1 MPYSHSAGSS
11 KRKQR
16 QQLTV
21 PGDCNFCQGKPQT
34 YRVVRRHRQA
44 FGKNLGVDCYEHE
57 EEEESSLLDDSVE
70 IKINASSKDSPSDSE
85 ESQQSM
91 KCLLVSSGMEDN
103 SEVGFHIEPLN
114 KILTTSRP
122 SYESLLSADD
132 TSDDTRSETSSNSSV
147 DEDDCETLFDPV
159 SSNSSDSQSEN
170 SNDTAKSITRAAESQ
185 MIEELLLCK
194 GSSTTVLE
202 ALPGYFDWFTTHP
215 SVSKSALSEL
225 PQFEHEHI
233 LPSGNNLPSSYEEAW
248 QFVRPFMLD
257 TVTYHVCPND
267 CVIFRKTPQYM
278 SYLSCKSLRFK
289 RRTFL

>member
-1 MPYSHSAGSS
+1 MPYLHSAGSA

-21 PGDCNFCQGKPQT
+21 PCDCNLCQGKHQT
-34 YRVVRRHRQA
+34 CGVVRRRREA
-44 FGKNLGVDCYEHE
+44 FGKNLGIDCYEHE

-70 IKINASSKDSPSDSE
+70 IKIDAISKDSPSDSE

-103 SEVGFHIEPLN
+103 SEVGFHVEPLN

-170 SNDTAKSITRAAESQ
+170 SNDTAKSITRAVESQ
-185 MIEELLLCK
+185 MIEELLLYVLRLYWRHFLGISI
-194 GSSTTVLE
+194 GSPLILLSVKVPCLSYRNSNMSTFYLL
-202 ALPGYFDWFTTHP
+202 AIIYLLPTKRLG
-215 SVSKSALSEL
+215 
-225 PQFEHEHI
+225 
-233 LPSGNNLPSSYEEAW
+233 
-248 QFVRPFMLD
+248 
-257 TVTYHVCPND
+257 
-267 CVIFRKTPQYM
+267 
-278 SYLSCKSLRFK
+278 SL
-289 RRTFL
+289 